1 MKNFRLRL
9 VCATAALTVGLGAC
23 SPTPKQPSLPKVK
36 TPTATATISALP
48 TPSDY
53 MEFLCTR
60 YLMEWQPWM
69 YGEKV
74 TYAMNLT
81 LKDLARPGS
90 KYRKQARELKDALE
104 LAEIKIED
112 PVLRRNVEGIA
123 RLRLGRAR
131 GDLNDACM
139 TETQ

>member
-1 MKNFRLRL
+1 
-9 VCATAALTVGLGAC
+9 
-23 SPTPKQPSLPKVK
+23 LPKVK

-104 LAEIKIED
+104 FAQIEIED
-112 PVLRRNVEGIA
+112 PGLRQTLEDLA
-123 RLRLGRAR
+123 RLQLVVAR